1 MPFIGKRQAK
11 EVDHDRR
18 DKNMTLKTP
27 TKNERKSTRTSL
39 RKKASSLMG
48 GGRKKGVNTNNKKKS
63 KWRLAFT
70 KVKRDETVIPNV
82 TVITPSTVGSGSHT
96 YSSSD
101 RDGFEMVL
109 DHSPLSPQESSRP
122 FFAKTIPNHKN
133 TSHDSQVVTPP
144 KKTAFD
150 YCTDTPDL
158 TDFSVMGAD
167 CVSPLADWGKFV
179 SLIVSPP
186 LEVVKDYVF
195 GNDEEEDVGEKMKT
209 NEHHS
214 ARTPFDE
221 IDEATF
227 DDESMYTTLTQ
238 TSTSVKEDM
247 HPPNLSRNK
256 VLSPEKL
263 ISTGEERSVK
273 IDVAP
278 LKSGA
283 PPPNDEEMNERYLNS
298 RSAHRDI
305 VEDNQVDLPHEEI
318 YDTEFTLR
326 FLREVSQIGIMLVHI
341 RVPQEGDEMISTLV
355 NMSIKPGLSR
365 GSRLLEPKLCWKE
378 MNSARRA
385 SEYEGSPLTSI
396 SLLGIHS
403 IHTSLSPDSD
413 DGTQFFTITTED
425 GAIHAFEAPTLSERN
440 YIVNGIKNVAAW
452 LSYHLV
458 MGHMASGTELVSD
471 LDEEEGEESGELPS
485 LKTPIQAM
493 NDLTHLF
500 LD

>member
-326 FLREVSQIGIMLVHI
+326 FLRVSQLMLL
-341 RVPQEGDEMISTLV
+341 RSFLQ
-355 NMSIKPGLSR
+355 LSFI
-365 GSRLLEPKLCWKE
+365 
-378 MNSARRA
+378 
-385 SEYEGSPLTSI
+385 Y
-396 SLLGIHS
+396 
-403 IHTSLSPDSD
+403 
-413 DGTQFFTITTED
+413 
-425 GAIHAFEAPTLSERN
+425 
-440 YIVNGIKNVAAW
+440 
-452 LSYHLV
+452 
-458 MGHMASGTELVSD
+458 
-471 LDEEEGEESGELPS
+471 LPS
-485 LKTPIQAM
+485 TIIGSFSNWYNAGSYKGSSGR
-493 NDLTHLF
+493 
-500 LD
+500 